1 MPDCFHCVVSS
12 VKDAAEA
19 VTAPDGRRFA
29 YHDVG
34 DPNGRLVLHND
45 GGPSSRLEARH
56 QEFGVTGWSEG
67 GPWALAAV
75 AFIHPTRLRH
85 VSSIAPG
92 SYGAFAP

>member
-19 VTAPDGRRFA
+19 VTAPD
-29 YHDVG
+29 
-34 DPNGRLVLHND
+34 D

-85 VSSIAPG
+85 VTSIAPG